1 MNFKVLQSAS
11 NSETDWSGELYSGYL
26 GLDTNLTP
34 EIVLGVGVSTN
45 EGNFDYDV
53 SSAEQLNFMS
63 SSNSIYPYFGW
74 KSSQNESEFQ
84 ATIGFGN
91 GEVLINQSDHEADKL
106 HSQHTSISLGGKIDL
121 ASNFEE
127 LENQGIN
134 LAVQGSTL
142 YSQQKLLGQE
152 SILEDSEVSTHQ
164 YDFAITG
171 VKDLAFENG
180 SILSPFMSIGVH
192 GEKIIEDSING
203 MEYRSGFEFNTP
215 TGFSIA
221 STGNLLLDQIDH
233 IYRWTLNSTL
243 DFDP

>member
-1 MNFKVLQSAS
+1 MTQNFKS
-11 NSETDWSGELYSGYL
+11 
-26 GLDTNLTP
+26 
-34 EIVLGVGVSTN
+34 
-45 EGNFDYDV
+45 
-53 SSAEQLNFMS
+53 
-63 SSNSIYPYFGW
+63 
-74 KSSQNESEFQ
+74 
-84 ATIGFGN
+84 TIGYGN
-91 GEVLINQSDHEADKL
+91 GEVLINQSDRETDKL
-106 HSQHTSISLGGKIDL
+106 HSQNTSISLGGKIDI

-127 LENQGIN
+127 LESQGIN

-192 GEKIIEDSING
+192 GEKIIEDLING

-233 IYRWTLNSTL
+233 IYRWILSSTL
-243 DFDP
+243 DFDS

>member
-1 MNFKVLQSAS
+1 
-11 NSETDWSGELYSGYL
+11 
-26 GLDTNLTP
+26 
-34 EIVLGVGVSTN
+34 
-45 EGNFDYDV
+45 
-53 SSAEQLNFMS
+53 MS
-63 SSNSIYPYFGW
+63 
-74 KSSQNESEFQ
+74 
-84 ATIGFGN
+84 
-91 GEVLINQSDHEADKL
+91 
-106 HSQHTSISLGGKIDL
+106 
-121 ASNFEE
+121 
-127 LENQGIN
+127 IN

-233 IYRWTLNSTL
+233 IYRWTLSSTL
-243 DFDP
+243 DFDPNQDQEGVMIQVSSFIGDSSSLNSDNMASQYSPL